1 MGNTKINK
9 SDLGYMGSK
18 TQKQIVKIM
27 IENPKWLSIYLD
39 CIKKDKSLF
48 SVKYLDVIIDF
59 TKREFETKGVT
70 PSYAAISAFLKADIC
85 KTDEEY
91 DEAKALVLE
100 LKGDTLLQDIQ
111 VGETTGMDALKK
123 AELLYTLDNSRA
135 KIENMKGFDETLVSN
150 IQENF
155 GKIMRVSSSKIE
167 DCFVSSL
174 FPSICSDTPKERVR
188 TGIKELDKQLNGG
201 IPKGM
206 LALLIAGTGVG
217 KTTLGSIICCGSAVQ
232 GKKVMQ
238 IFFEDTKEDI
248 ARKHIAYL
256 TNTPTNKIYGET
268 ATNLINELMT
278 DENYKDTLNYRLR
291 TVRMENGETTVETIR
306 NYINTVMNNEGWKP
320 DMIFIDYLSCL
331 LPTENK
337 TIAMQNEW
345 QAWERCMKKL
355 EVLAKDLNIVIWV
368 SQQTNRNGMI
378 TTTAKERMANIQ
390 GSFRAIQ
397 PCSFV
402 LYLDRTLTNDND
414 FNKASLYLDKC
425 RGCQPCEWRDIYMNN
440 GTCQIDLSF
449 GIHPNEE
456 LEWKSEDNNNNTNFV
471 GVLN

>member
-1 MGNTKINK
+1 
-9 SDLGYMGSK
+9 
-18 TQKQIVKIM
+18 
-27 IENPKWLSIYLD
+27 
-39 CIKKDKSLF
+39 
-48 SVKYLDVIIDF
+48 
-59 TKREFETKGVT
+59 
-70 PSYAAISAFLKADIC
+70 
-85 KTDEEY
+85 
-91 DEAKALVLE
+91 
-100 LKGDTLLQDIQ
+100 
-111 VGETTGMDALKK
+111 
-123 AELLYTLDNSRA
+123 
-135 KIENMKGFDETLVSN
+135 
-150 IQENF
+150 
-155 GKIMRVSSSKIE
+155 
-167 DCFVSSL
+167 
-174 FPSICSDTPKERVR
+174 
-188 TGIKELDKQLNGG
+188 
-201 IPKGM
+201 
-206 LALLIAGTGVG
+206 
-217 KTTLGSIICCGSAVQ
+217 
-232 GKKVMQ
+232 MQ

-248 ARKHIAYL
+248 ARKHIAHL

-268 ATNLINELMT
+268 ATNLINELMM
-278 DENYKDTLNYRLR
+278 DGEYKETLNYRLR

-306 NYINTVMNNEGWKP
+306 NYINTVINNEGWKP

-456 LEWKSEDNNNNTNFV
+456 LEWKSEDNKNNTNFV